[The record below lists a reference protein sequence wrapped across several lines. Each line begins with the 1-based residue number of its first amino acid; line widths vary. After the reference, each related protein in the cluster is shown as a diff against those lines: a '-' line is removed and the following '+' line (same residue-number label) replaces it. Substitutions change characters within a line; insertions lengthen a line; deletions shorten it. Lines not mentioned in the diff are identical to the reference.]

1 MNVTDKGERKEP
13 WEQKKCAGS
22 VVESYHWAYDTRSV
36 LEKRIN
42 VFVMRHTKNI
52 KK

>member
-1 MNVTDKGERKEP
+1 MNASDRGERTEP
-13 WEQKKCAGS
+13 WEQKRRAVGI
-22 VVESYHWAYDTRSV
+22 VESYHWAYDIRSV

-42 VFVMRHTKNI
+42 VFVMRHRKNI